1 MYSYEE
7 RMRAV
12 RLFLKCDKS
21 RMAVINELGYPS
33 RVQLMNW
40 YREYNKACTDLF
52 FHIVDARSEKDGLN
66 LVLMTS
72 NFTADKWDECFTGGS
87 TLLCTLDRLFDD
99 ATVLMIKGSSF
110 RGQGLETYS
119 VETAP
124 SVSKAPTT
132 R

>member
-40 YREYNKACTDLF
+40 YREYMFFAIKIFRNSRFDFFGFHDL
-52 FHIVDARSEKDGLN
+52 A
-66 LVLMTS
+66 
-72 NFTADKWDECFTGGS
+72 
-87 TLLCTLDRLFDD
+87 
-99 ATVLMIKGSSF
+99 KG
-110 RGQGLETYS
+110 
-119 VETAP
+119 A
-124 SVSKAPTT
+124 VSLPF
-132 R
+132 